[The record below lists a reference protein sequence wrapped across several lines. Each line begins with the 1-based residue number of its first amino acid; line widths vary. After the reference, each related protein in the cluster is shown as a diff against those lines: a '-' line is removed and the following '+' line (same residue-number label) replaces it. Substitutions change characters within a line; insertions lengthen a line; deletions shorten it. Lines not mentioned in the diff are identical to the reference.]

1 MVLIGF
7 DLSLDLIAKNM
18 KEIYRQ
24 DSLTGL
30 LNRNAYDSDVE
41 QLRSADIGAVVCVY
55 ADMIGLHEVNNHLGH
70 KQGNRMLCEFA
81 DAARA
86 FFGDDRLYRIGGDEF
101 VIISSA
107 HTEAQTRKQLNYM
120 RERLHTQGCEI
131 SSGRSVERV
140 DFRSAENHR
149 TGRKR
154 DAPRKE
160 GILRARRQQTPAA
173 RAQQK
178 T

>member
-55 ADMIGLHEVNNHLGH
+55 ADMIGLHL
-70 KQGNRMLCEFA
+70 R
-81 DAARA
+81 
-86 FFGDDRLYRIGGDEF
+86 GDGLVDTIAKVFQAGDT
-101 VIISSA
+101 A
-107 HTEAQTRKQLNYM
+107 
-120 RERLHTQGCEI
+120 
-131 SSGRSVERV
+131 V
-140 DFRSAENHR
+140 DAENMNVF
-149 TGRKR
+149 KVF
-154 DAPRKE
+154 
-160 GILRARRQQTPAA
+160 
-173 RAQQK
+173 
-178 T
+178 